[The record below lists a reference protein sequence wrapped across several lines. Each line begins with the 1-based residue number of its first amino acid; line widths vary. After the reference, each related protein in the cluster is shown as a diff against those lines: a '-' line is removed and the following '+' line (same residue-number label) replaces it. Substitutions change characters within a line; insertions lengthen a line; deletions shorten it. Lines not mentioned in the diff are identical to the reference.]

1 MFLKGPEV
9 FCMGCTPEIPH
20 NNGYCQP
27 EHMEPHTPIDHG
39 NHDSHELSPS
49 NTVRGNK
56 NVTQKSLKINI

>member
-1 MFLKGPEV
+1 MHFLAGTWRTTAGELV
-9 FCMGCTPEIPH
+9 TG
-20 NNGYCQP
+20 QP